1 MMTTDVMLEI
11 KVNKEY
17 TIVKFE
23 LLKNTFNIQEIVI
36 TEARVITIDV
46 VIDLEVEVTSNYS

>member
-17 TIVKFE
+17 TIAKFE

-36 TEARVITIDV
+36 TEARVITTDV

>member
-23 LLKNTFNIQEIVI
+23 LSKNIFNIQEIVI
-36 TEARVITIDV
+36 IGARVITTDV

>member
-17 TIVKFE
+17 TIAKFE